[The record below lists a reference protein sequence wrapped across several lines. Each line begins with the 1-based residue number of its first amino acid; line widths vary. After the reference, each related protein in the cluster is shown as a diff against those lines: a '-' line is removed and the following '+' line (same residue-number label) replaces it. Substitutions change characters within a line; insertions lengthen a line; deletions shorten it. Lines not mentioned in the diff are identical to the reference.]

1 MSNTNGS
8 QFRNMFMNAAI
19 WPWQGGG
26 GTLNKSFELSFPLFA
41 SDLTACKV
49 KTKILPISVTYIAVA
64 LFAPNPRLVQ
74 DLSHFRDELKE
85 SFPRRMG
92 ESKGRSSFHICV
104 HSSHCSEV

>member
-1 MSNTNGS
+1 MAGPRVGVRGGRGDTE
-8 QFRNMFMNAAI
+8 
-19 WPWQGGG
+19 QG
-26 GTLNKSFELSFPLFA
+26 KSFELSFPLFA

-64 LFAPNPRLVQ
+64 LFAQNPRLVQ

-104 HSSHCSEV
+104 HSSHCSEEV